1 MGKIRKNANIYSKD
15 GELIRKVGP
24 KGTLEPYTIEELED
38 LIDKLGEDK
47 DKDGNIKDA
56 VAFNNACAMLLQMY
70 AKYGNPHKQE
80 LLDRIRT
87 SKDDVTEALEEVD
100 KEVSENESEYV
111 EFEDVPNNDKPPI
124 EESKV

>member
-15 GELIRKVGP
+15 GELIRKIGP

-47 DKDGNIKDA
+47 DENGNIKDA
-56 VAFNNACAMLLQMY
+56 AAFNNACAMLLQMY

-80 LLDRIRT
+80 LLDRLKT
-87 SKDDVTEALEEVD
+87 SKDDVEEALKEVDEEVS
-100 KEVSENESEYV
+100 KAQEKESEYV
-111 EFEDVPNNDKPPI
+111 EFEEIKND
-124 EESKV
+124 

>member
-1 MGKIRKNANIYSKD
+1 MGKIRKSANIYSRD
-15 GELIRKVGP
+15 GELIRKVSD

-38 LIDKLGEDK
+38 LIDKLGED
-47 DKDGNIKDA
+47 A
-56 VAFNNACAMLLQMY
+56 AAFNNACAMLLQMY

-111 EFEDVPNNDKPPI
+111 EFEEVPNEDKPPI